1 MVTRSTTAPDLDKE
15 PADVSSYVIRR
26 VLTGLLI
33 LVLLSV
39 LTFVLFALLP
49 TDPAALTCGKSC
61 TPQLIE
67 VNRVRLGLDLPLW
80 QQYWEFV
87 KGIFVGRTYGAGNA
101 TFVCAA
107 PCLGYSFRKGQEV
120 TPLIMDAL
128 PVTIY
133 LAVGAFIVWMVAGV
147 LLGIYAS
154 LRRGRWQEKATL
166 GAALVG
172 YSFPSFFIGLLLLFF
187 VVIRWR
193 LLPYP
198 SYVPPQQDP
207 VQFFQT
213 MLLPWITLALVFAAF
228 YIRLTR
234 NQMLETL
241 NEDFIRTARA
251 KGLPE
256 RTVIRKHGLRAG
268 LTPIVT
274 AAGLDL
280 AGLLGGAIIV
290 ESVFTL
296 PGLGRLSI
304 NAVLDADLSIIVGTV
319 LVAGTFI
326 IFANIVVD
334 LLYAVIDPRVRLS

>member
-1 MVTRSTTAPDLDKE
+1 MTA
-15 PADVSSYVIRR
+15 YVIRR
-26 VLTGLLI
+26 LLTGLLI
-33 LVLLSV
+33 LVLLSM
-39 LTFVLFALLP
+39 LTFVLFNALP
-49 TDPAALTCGKSC
+49 ADPAALTCGKNC
-61 TPQLIE
+61 TPQVIE
-67 VNRVRLGLDLPLW
+67 ANRIRLGLDLPLW

-87 KGIFVGRTYGAGNA
+87 KGLFVGRTYGSGTA
-101 TFVCAA
+101 TFACAA

-120 TPLIMDAL
+120 TPLILNAL
-128 PVTIY
+128 PPTIF
-133 LAVGAFIVWMVAGV
+133 LAVGAFVIWMIVGV
-147 LLGIYAS
+147 LLGIYAA

-198 SYVPPQQDP
+198 SYVPPTENP

-213 MLLPWITLALVFAAF
+213 MLLPWITLALLFAAF

-241 NEDFIRTARA
+241 SEDYIRTARA

-256 RTVIRKHGLRAG
+256 RTVIRKHALRAG

-280 AGLLGGAIIV
+280 AGLLGGAIII
-290 ESVFTL
+290 ESVFSI
-296 PGLGRLSI
+296 PGLGRLAV
-304 NAVLDADLSIIVGTV
+304 NAVTDSDLPIIVATV
-319 LVAGTFI
+319 LVAGTI
-326 IFANIVVD
+326 VVIANVVVD
-334 LLYAVIDPRVRLS
+334 LLYAVIDPRVRLT

>member
-1 MVTRSTTAPDLDKE
+1 MTGILILILLSMVTF
-15 PADVSSYVIRR
+15 
-26 VLTGLLI
+26 LL
-33 LVLLSV
+33 
-39 LTFVLFALLP
+39 FNALP

-61 TPQLIE
+61 TPQVVE
-67 VNRVRLGLDLPLW
+67 ANRIRLGLDLPLW
-80 QQYWEFV
+80 QQYLEFV
-87 KGIFVGRTYGAGNA
+87 KGLFLGRTYGSGSQ
-101 TFVCAA
+101 TFTCDA
-107 PCLGYSFRKGQEV
+107 PALGYSFRRGECV
-120 TPLIMDAL
+120 TPLILSVL

-133 LAVGAFIVWMVAGV
+133 LAVGAFILWMTSGV
-147 LLGIYAS
+147 LLGIYAA

-166 GAALVG
+166 GVALVG

-187 VVIRWR
+187 VVIKWQ

-198 SYVPPQQDP
+198 SYVPPAEDP

-234 NQMLETL
+234 NQMLETMG
-241 NEDFIRTARA
+241 EDYIRTARA
-251 KGLPE
+251 KGMPE

-296 PGLGRLSI
+296 PGLGRLAI
-304 NAVLDADLSIIVGTV
+304 NSVLDADLPVITGTV
-319 LVAGTFI
+319 LVAGFFI
-326 IFANIVVD
+326 VVANIIVD
-334 LLYAVIDPRVRLS
+334 LLYAVIDPRVRLT